1 MFKKCLAGLLASA
14 LMLTA
19 FASWAQS
26 ESQQVRERMVEQVLK
41 PCEGKKAGDKVVMVD
56 RRGGEHEAICTLAAV
71 PLPE

>member
-1 MFKKCLAGLLASA
+1 MFKTSLAGLLASA

-26 ESQQVRERMVEQVLK
+26 ESQQVRERIVEQVLK
-41 PCEGKKAGDKVVMVD
+41 PCEGKKAGDKVVIVD

>member
-1 MFKKCLAGLLASA
+1 MFKTSLAGLLASA

-26 ESQQVRERMVEQVLK
+26 ENEQVRERIVEQVLK
-41 PCEGKKAGDKVVMVD
+41 PCKGKKAGDKVVMVD

>member
-1 MFKKCLAGLLASA
+1 MFKTSLAGLLASA

-26 ESQQVRERMVEQVLK
+26 ENEQVRERIVEQVLK

>member
-1 MFKKCLAGLLASA
+1 MFKTSLAGLLASA
-14 LMLTA
+14 LPLTA

-26 ESQQVRERMVEQVLK
+26 ESQQVRERIVEQVLK

>member
-1 MFKKCLAGLLASA
+1 MFKTSLAGLLASA

-26 ESQQVRERMVEQVLK
+26 ERQQVRERIVEQVLK

>member
-1 MFKKCLAGLLASA
+1 MFKTSLAGLLASA

-26 ESQQVRERMVEQVLK
+26 ESQQVRERIVEQVLK

>member
-1 MFKKCLAGLLASA
+1 MFKTSLAGLLASA
-14 LMLTA
+14 CMLTA

-26 ESQQVRERMVEQVLK
+26 ESQQVRERIVEQVLK